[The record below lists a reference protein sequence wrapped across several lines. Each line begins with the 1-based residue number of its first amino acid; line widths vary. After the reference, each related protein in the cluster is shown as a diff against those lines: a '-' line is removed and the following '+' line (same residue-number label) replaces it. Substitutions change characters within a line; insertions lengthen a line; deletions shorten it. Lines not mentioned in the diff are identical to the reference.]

1 MTAEI
6 LLVYDPQCP
15 ACDAYCRAVHRHGS
29 PAGLRLV
36 DARAERAVMG
46 EITRR
51 GLDIDEGMVLVADG
65 TFHYGADAIHA
76 LAQLNRPG
84 AAGALNRWLFG
95 SLRRA
100 RILYPWL
107 RSGRNLLLKLLGRT
121 RINNLRLPGNE
132 RF

>member
-1 MTAEI
+1 
-6 LLVYDPQCP
+6 
-15 ACDAYCRAVHRHGS
+15 
-29 PAGLRLV
+29 
-36 DARAERAVMG
+36 MG

-65 TFHYGADAIHA
+65 RFYYGADAIHA
-76 LAQLNRPG
+76 VARLTSPG

-95 SLRRA
+95 SPRRA
-100 RILYPWL
+100 RFLYPWL

>member
-1 MTAEI
+1 
-6 LLVYDPQCP
+6 
-15 ACDAYCRAVHRHGS
+15 
-29 PAGLRLV
+29 
-36 DARAERAVMG
+36 
-46 EITRR
+46 
-51 GLDIDEGMVLVADG
+51 MVLVADG

-76 LAQLNRPG
+76 LAQLRPG
-84 AAGALNRWLFG
+84 AASALNRWLFG

-107 RSGRNLLLKLLGRT
+107 RSGRNVLLKVLGRT